1 VRPLADLRVLSL
13 EQFGAGPFAT
23 MQLADLGADVI
34 KIEDPTVGGDV
45 GRAVPPYQ
53 ENGSSLFFES
63 FNRNK
68 RSIALDL
75 RHEAGRAV
83 FEDLAHESD
92 AVFSNLRGDGP
103 AKLGLRYDDLKHV
116 NERIV
121 CVSLSGFGTT
131 GPRAAEGAYDA
142 TVQGLAGWMA
152 VTGGPTEPPTK
163 SGLSLVDF
171 SAGYLATVA
180 ILGGVWQARR
190 DGVGCDADLSLFETA
205 LGLLTYMATWSASRG
220 WEPRRM
226 QNSSHQTLVPFQ
238 GFEAADGWLVVACPK
253 ETLWRALCDVLE
265 ETALADDERF
275 AGLAARD
282 ANRDVLLP
290 RLEAAFA
297 RRPVAE
303 WIKRL
308 TARGVPC
315 APVNGV
321 AEALADPQALAREAV
336 VAYDH
341 PVLGDVRTVATPLRF
356 STSESPLERGPFLG
370 EHTTAILA
378 DVCGYSEQQIEE
390 LARQGVFGPAE
401 RETTR

>member
-1 VRPLADLRVLSL
+1 
-13 EQFGAGPFAT
+13 
-23 MQLADLGADVI
+23 M
-34 KIEDPTVGGDV
+34 
-45 GRAVPPYQ
+45 
-53 ENGSSLFFES
+53 
-63 FNRNK
+63 
-68 RSIALDL
+68 
-75 RHEAGRAV
+75 
-83 FEDLAHESD
+83 
-92 AVFSNLRGDGP
+92 
-103 AKLGLRYDDLKHV
+103 

-152 VTGGPTEPPTK
+152 VTGGPSEPPTK

-253 ETLWRALCDVLE
+253 ETLWRSLCDVLE

-297 RRPVAE
+297 RRPVGE
-303 WIKRL
+303 WIEEL

-356 STSESPLERGPFLG
+356 STAESPLERGPFLG

-378 DVCGYSEQQIEE
+378 DVCGYSEQQIGK
-390 LARQGVFGPAE
+390 LAKLGVFGPAE
-401 RETTR
+401 GETAT

>member
-83 FEDLAHESD
+83 FEDLARESD

-152 VTGGPTEPPTK
+152 VTGGPSEPPTK

-253 ETLWRALCDVLE
+253 ETLWRSLCDVLG

-290 RLEAAFA
+290 RLEAAFG

-303 WIKRL
+303 WIEQL

-370 EHTTAILA
+370 EHTSAILA
-378 DVCGYSEQQIEE
+378 DVCGYSEQRIEE
-390 LARQGVFGPAE
+390 LARQGVFDPAE
-401 RETTR
+401 RETAR